1 MSIQLKHIFKIK
13 SQRHIKK
20 NDSNSNIL
28 YEDDGFVKDFLGK
41 YSKMPL
47 EKILANNFIRNNL
60 LKKGD
65 ERLKQTLLSYKKYP
79 AHVQEDK
86 YYMARNLIHTANN
99 AYINARTAPG
109 IKKALL
115 NSFAINIYLKKKE
128 SLKRFQNEFG
138 RNPPSFLTISPSKF
152 CNLKCTGC
160 YANSSSKATESLD
173 WDVLDRIMTEKTNLW
188 NSYFTVISGGE
199 PFLYKSQSKTILDL
213 ARNHPENYFL
223 VYTNGTLID
232 KQMAKELADVG
243 NITPSISVEGFENE
257 TNTRR
262 GPGVYEKTMD
272 AMRYL
277 RKEKVPF
284 GISLTATK
292 NNADLVVS
300 DRLMD
305 FYFQECGVSYA
316 WIFQLMP
323 IGRADSLEMMVTP
336 DQRVKMFRQ
345 TQHLVRDKQYFI
357 ADFWNSGCLTNG
369 CISAGK
375 ESGYLYIDWHG
386 NITPCVFN
394 PYSPVNILDIY
405 KRGGTLND
413 ALKEP
418 FFVAIQEWQK
428 QYSLD
433 RKADE
438 IGNLITP
445 CAIKDHYDVM
455 TQFLKEYNPKPID
468 EAAEIALNDTDYQKG
483 LIDYGVKVQ
492 DATDEIWKNEYLR

>member
-1 MSIQLKHIFKIK
+1 MGMQLKHIFKIK
-13 SQRHIKK
+13 KRRHIKR
-20 NDSNSNIL
+20 NGNNPNIHYEVDSII
-28 YEDDGFVKDFLGK
+28 KDFLGK

-47 EKILANNFIRNNL
+47 EKILANNFIRKNL
-60 LKKGD
+60 LKKTD
-65 ERLKQTLLSYKKYP
+65 EKLKQILLSCKKYP

-86 YYMARNLIHTANN
+86 FYMIKNLIQTVND
-99 AYINARTAPG
+99 AYENARTAPSV
-109 IKKALL
+109 KKALI

-128 SLKRFQNEFG
+128 NLERFQNEFG
-138 RNPPSFLTISPSKF
+138 CNPPSFLAISPTKF

-160 YANSSSKATESLD
+160 YANSSSETSESLD
-173 WDVLDRIMTEKTNLW
+173 WDVLDRIITEKTNLW

-199 PFLYKSQSKTILDL
+199 PFLYKSQSKSILDL
-213 ARNHPENYFL
+213 ARKHQENYFL

-232 KQMAKELADVG
+232 KQMAKELADIG
-243 NITPSISVEGFENE
+243 NITPAISIEGFENE

-272 AMRYL
+272 AMGHL

-284 GISLTATK
+284 GISITATK

-300 DRLMD
+300 DRVMD
-305 FYFQECGVSYA
+305 FYFQDCRVSYA

-345 TQHLVRDKQYFI
+345 TQHLIRDKQYFI
-357 ADFWNSGCLTNG
+357 ADFWNSGCVSNG

-375 ESGYLYIDWHG
+375 GSGYLYIDWNG

-394 PYSPVNILDIY
+394 PYSPVNIIDIY
-405 KRGGTLND
+405 KRGSTLND

-428 QYSLD
+428 QYALD
-433 RKADE
+433 RKANE
-438 IGNLITP
+438 MGNLITP

-455 TQFLKEYNPKPID
+455 IQFLKKYDPKPID
-468 EAAEIALNDTDYQKG
+468 EAAKTALNDTDYQKG
-483 LIDYGVKVQ
+483 LINYGEKIH